1 MVHHRIA
8 CCVKK
13 RDVLPFCEG
22 EQLPNHLSVVGQL
35 VTVFLPKGVETVRT
49 LNAVG
54 SLDRQIADALTA
66 EGIMRRSAL

>member
-35 VTVFLPKGVETVRT
+35 VTVFLPKGVETRGIVSCGSACKRT
-49 LNAVG
+49 PLAG
-54 SLDRQIADALTA
+54 
-66 EGIMRRSAL
+66 